1 MSLAILRRL
10 ALCSLFTLAH
20 VGSDAVAAEP
30 ARRLPGHDGIAAG
43 IAADMASPVI
53 DGLLDD
59 PAWAAAPAV
68 CRFYQYQ
75 PEDGLLAPDG
85 YRTEV
90 RVFMDRHALVFA
102 IRAWHPAG
110 TAPQGTL
117 ARRDK
122 VARDQ
127 DYVGIWIDP
136 TGHGRSAQFVRVNVA
151 GVQGDGIYRADADE
165 EDLGPDFP
173 VDSAVRRLPD
183 GYTIELR
190 WPLSSL
196 RFPHGAAK
204 PWRLMVE
211 RSVPGAGGMLLLSS
225 PLDKNALSF
234 IAEMDEI
241 NNLDGILPAVRDQ
254 GFWSF
259 RPELTTRRTSG
270 PEGKRRDTNLG
281 LDIVA
286 RPRADW
292 VFNATLNPDFSQ
304 VEIDEPTSAGTTG
317 IALSLPE
324 KRAFF
329 LESSD
334 VLGMRLP
341 AFYSR
346 AIADPAWGARA
357 TFRGAA
363 SDATALAAG
372 DDPGGVVLRGS
383 PYATDEYVNTARST
397 VGLLRG
403 RLHGDSTVTGAF
415 LAVRD
420 YGDGGRNTVAGV
432 DGQWRGEGSGDGTVQ
447 AAWSLM
453 GSQDTARFAGSGA
466 PARGASENGGHA
478 WAKADWLTPGWAN
491 ALQLEV
497 VTANFVNDNGFVPQR
512 GIAKG
517 ELQLNRR
524 LGPRSIGAIDTHET
538 ELHLGL
544 HEHRTLHGPWGRAGE
559 VVQRWIRPGFWL
571 YGARQTRLWADL
583 GIDHQ
588 RARPGGRLHRTP
600 VVYVGV
606 DSSPFPWLVK
616 LAGELTAGRQLDVDA
631 DAVGRGGTLEA
642 EANLRLPLPGGWSLE
657 SDHRWNRSWV
667 KHRSRQDFHDG
678 GWRWVGTLHATPRD
692 SLRAIVQNTTSGRLA
707 GALAGEQGSEPAWF
721 PDLEAWQER
730 QRHRSLLY
738 RYVPRHGRSL
748 SVGATSDANGALPGS
763 SRGVTVKLQWES

>member
-1 MSLAILRRL
+1 MSLATRVLRRL
-10 ALCSLFTLAH
+10 ALYSLIALVPH
-20 VGSDAVAAEP
+20 VAAEP
-30 ARRLPGHDGIAAG
+30 AQRLPGHDGIAAG
-43 IAADMASPVI
+43 IVEGMPPPVI

-59 PAWAAAPAV
+59 SAWASAAAV
-68 CRFYQYQ
+68 SRFYQYQ

-85 YRTEV
+85 YRTQV
-90 RVFMDRHALVFA
+90 RVFMDRQALVFA
-102 IRAWHPAG
+102 IRAWHPPG
-110 TAPQGTL
+110 ETPLGTL

-151 GVQGDGIYRADADE
+151 GVQGDGIYRADEDE

-173 VDSAVRRLPD
+173 VESAVRRLDD
-183 GYTIELR
+183 GYSIELR

-259 RPELTTRRTSG
+259 RPELTTRRSRG
-270 PEGKRRDTNLG
+270 PEGKARDTNLG

-304 VEIDEPTSAGTTG
+304 VEIDEPTSAGTTD

-363 SDATALAAG
+363 SDATALTAG

-397 VGLLRG
+397 VALLRG

-415 LAVRD
+415 LAARD
-420 YGDGGRNTVAGV
+420 YGDGGRDTVAGV
-432 DGQWRGEGSGDGTVQ
+432 DGQWRGEAGSGGTVQ
-447 AAWSLM
+447 VAWSLM
-453 GSQDTARFAGSGA
+453 GSQNTARFADSGV
-466 PARGASENGGHA
+466 PSRGAGEQGAHA
-478 WAKADWLTPGWAN
+478 WAKADWLTRDWAN
-491 ALQLEV
+491 ALQLEAI
-497 VTANFVNDNGFVPQR
+497 TANFVNDNGFVPQR
-512 GIAKG
+512 GLVKG
-517 ELQLNRR
+517 ELQVNRR
-524 LGPRSIGAIDTHET
+524 LGPRSFGAIDTYET
-538 ELHLGL
+538 ELHLGI
-544 HEHRTLHGPWGRAGE
+544 HEQRTLHGPWGGAGE

-571 YGARQTRLWADL
+571 YGPRQTRLWADL

-588 RARPGGRLHRTP
+588 RAGPGGRLHRTP
-600 VVYVGV
+600 VVYIGV
-606 DSSPFPWLVK
+606 ESSPFPWLVK
-616 LAGELTAGRQLDVDA
+616 LAGELTVGRQLDVDA

-642 EANLRLPLPGGWSLE
+642 QASLRLPLPGGWSLE

-667 KHRSRQDFHDG
+667 RHRSRQDYRDY
-678 GWRWVGTLHATPRD
+678 GWRWVGTLHATARD
-692 SLRAIVQNTTSGRLA
+692 SLRAIVQNTSSSRLA
-707 GALAGEQGSEPAWF
+707 GDLPGAESGNWPWFAGLEPG
-721 PDLEAWQER
+721 QER

-738 RYVPRHGRSL
+738 RHIPRHGRSL
-748 SVGATSDANGALPGS
+748 SVGATSDANGALPGN
-763 SRGVTVKLQWES
+763 SRVVTVKLQWES